1 MVMSP
6 TVYPPPPVV
15 NSALKSRVTTVTQQR
30 TSHSVQVNGDVYND
44 ESKVPMH
51 TGEIFPRRVRMGTE
65 YSEQSRNE
73 HDRYVDRRQTNR
85 KDLLSLCIA
94 WRWRRMPSQFVE
106 RERSY

>member
-1 MVMSP
+1 
-6 TVYPPPPVV
+6 
-15 NSALKSRVTTVTQQR
+15 
-30 TSHSVQVNGDVYND
+30 
-44 ESKVPMH
+44 MH